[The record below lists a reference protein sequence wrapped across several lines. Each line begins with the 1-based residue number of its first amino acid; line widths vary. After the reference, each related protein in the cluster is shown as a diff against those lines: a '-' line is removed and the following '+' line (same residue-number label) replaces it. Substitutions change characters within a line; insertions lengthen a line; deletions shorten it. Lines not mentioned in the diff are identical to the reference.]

1 MDISYS
7 EGDDTL
13 NTIEKNKKK
22 KSTVEWIKPKRSPT
36 KIEERK
42 MFGKALETMLI
53 TCMNHHLYQ
62 FENTIRIQKEGGP
75 IGLKLTG
82 EIADCLMLDWDM
94 KLLEKLKA
102 FEIIPE
108 LYTRFKDDIT
118 LAATSLEKGSKIID
132 DKIIID
138 EEKKLADINKSDG
151 ILTMEIVQEI
161 SNTVNPMIKLTV
173 ETPCN
178 FQDGKMPVLDVKV
191 NVNEEENDRIDFEFF
206 QKPTKNPRVILA
218 DSALSF
224 AKKRTILT
232 QECLRRLRN
241 TKRELG
247 PEVQRKYLNLFMLQ
261 LKNSGYNAKFR
272 KEVLDSSLK
281 AFQKMV
287 QDDQDGIKPLY
298 RSRDWNSEERKM
310 LKSKKKL
317 NWWNSQRSEI
327 QYTSVLYVTPT
338 PGGVLLKA
346 VKKREEE
353 LNKNSSERI
362 KIEEKGGLKIKDVLG
377 AKNPFNP
384 SRCIQ
389 KTCPLCT
396 QSEFVE
402 ITSDK
407 VKVPCNASS
416 TGYRWQ
422 CNTCKERNIV
432 KVYEGETGQSA
443 RTRGAEHL
451 KDLLKKRE

>member
-13 NTIEKNKKK
+13 NTIENKKKK
-22 KSTVEWIKPKRSPT
+22 KSTVEWIKAKRSPT

-138 EEKKLADINKSDG
+138 EEKKLADVNKSDG
-151 ILTMEIVQEI
+151 ILTMEIIQEI

-247 PEVQRKYLNLFMLQ
+247 PEVQRKYLNIFMLQ

-272 KEVLDSSLK
+272 KEVLDSALK

-287 QDDQDGIKPLY
+287 KDDQDGIKPMY
-298 RSRDWNSEERKM
+298 RSRDWNWKESQN
-310 LKSKKKL
+310 LK
-317 NWWNSQRSEI
+317 
-327 QYTSVLYVTPT
+327 
-338 PGGVLLKA
+338 
-346 VKKREEE
+346 
-353 LNKNSSERI
+353 
-362 KIEEKGGLKIKDVLG
+362 
-377 AKNPFNP
+377 
-384 SRCIQ
+384 
-389 KTCPLCT
+389 
-396 QSEFVE
+396 
-402 ITSDK
+402 
-407 VKVPCNASS
+407 
-416 TGYRWQ
+416 
-422 CNTCKERNIV
+422 
-432 KVYEGETGQSA
+432 
-443 RTRGAEHL
+443 
-451 KDLLKKRE
+451 